1 MFISLNKKLG
11 LFCAGSGSYGLVNS
25 NSFETSFSRDAATYS
40 EDEGELDYE
49 EAIKSSNRS
58 LLSPRQQHLH
68 NHSELPPMSAAPPPP
83 SSDAEVPV
91 GIPSMSSSLD
101 SLDNAANNNLSSCGS
116 MHEAAMDLYIKSK
129 LPLQSSLSLDPSTLS
144 RTHSHIVLPPPI
156 QYANV
161 SPNSGGSSSEQLQVT
176 PEHRKPYSV
185 QTTPKPRRLL
195 KDNEISC

>member
-1 MFISLNKKLG
+1 
-11 LFCAGSGSYGLVNS
+11 VNS
-25 NSFETSFSRDAATYS
+25 NSYETSFSRGATTYGS
-40 EDEGELDYE
+40 EDDELDYE
-49 EAIKSSNRS
+49 EALNNINNRSVLLPSAMKSS
-58 LLSPRQQHLH
+58 LAA
-68 NHSELPPMSAAPPPP
+68 MSAAPPMSTAPPPP
-83 SSDAEVPV
+83 SAASPSDAEVPI

-101 SLDNAANNNLSSCGS
+101 SLDNAGNNNLSSCGS
-116 MHEAAMDLYIKSK
+116 MHETAMDLYIKSK
-129 LPLQSSLSLDPSTLS
+129 LPLQGSLSLDPATLS